1 MKRIYT
7 DEAIEEAIKEKRVNE
22 DLLRQILFVL
32 GIDIDGDEKE

>member
-22 DLLRQILFVL
+22 DLLREMLFKL
-32 GIDIDGDEKE
+32 GIDIIGEEEE